1 MLSIINNQ
9 YKLNQ
14 HIRLNQLEP
23 TKSISVIVNP
33 PPLNL
38 PSTSIGSI
46 FQSCFQA
53 AKVIVH
59 LAERPVT
66 VSPNLAKHKPLAL
79 PCHTPMQLPRGLQLK
94 PAAKIEKTP
103 SSSEQSG
110 RASKSRLNATATSN
124 QLLQLQ
130 LKTITTTNS
139 QSTKTT
145 YLITDMFFWCLKSSP
160 DCEAV

>member
-1 MLSIINNQ
+1 MPLSLTTFHSSFIAINNQ
-9 YKLNQ
+9 YRLNQ

-23 TKSISVIVNP
+23 TKSISVIVSP

-38 PSTSIGSI
+38 PSTSNGPI

-66 VSPNLAKHKPLAL
+66 VSPNLARHKPLAL

-103 SSSEQSG
+103 SSPEHSG
-110 RASKSRLNATATSN
+110 RASKSRLNATATIN
-124 QLLQLQ
+124 YY
-130 LKTITTTNS
+130 NS
-139 QSTKTT
+139 
-145 YLITDMFFWCLKSSP
+145 KSSP
-160 DCEAV
+160 TPTVSQQQKRLTELLTCSSGV